1 MSRLVLCQIFV
12 CIRLRFEIEQ
22 QFTERNKN
30 LQLIEMRNQGEI
42 WLLYY

>member
-1 MSRLVLCQIFV
+1 MKNDSFIYSL
-12 CIRLRFEIEQ
+12 IRLRFEIEQ

-42 WLLYY
+42 YFN